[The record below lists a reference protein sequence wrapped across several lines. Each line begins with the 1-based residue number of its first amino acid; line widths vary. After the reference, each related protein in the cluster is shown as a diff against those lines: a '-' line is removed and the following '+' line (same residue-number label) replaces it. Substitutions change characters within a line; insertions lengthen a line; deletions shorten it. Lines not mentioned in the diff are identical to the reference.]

1 MATAELKRK
10 KLLNHHRVSD
20 LFSVVEYWD
29 EDEIFLFDDNTIGI
43 FVIMQP
49 TPGSNN
55 ETSTALDNFFKE
67 VYPKNTALQWSL
79 VSSPDV
85 ENILWGYRD
94 VRGNRMNGKD
104 NEISTQ

>member
-1 MATAELKRK
+1 
-10 KLLNHHRVSD
+10 
-20 LFSVVEYWD
+20 
-29 EDEIFLFDDNTIGI
+29 
-43 FVIMQP
+43 MQP

-104 NEISTQ
+104 NEISTYADFLPNFDSVSHTITNRIYYAADIVT